1 MIDIHSIKN
10 KELIQE
16 DDSIFFNFKDKLSK
30 LSSADDILRDTIKI
44 SMKRN
49 NRFNTSRLARTF
61 IYEDIGKNSHSI
73 LKSQKFGIAK
83 TNHIITYFL
92 NLYIFSEFIN
102 FTNVEKDSRFKVYFI
117 PKNNS
122 QEKFILNNNIEN
134 ILSHLNIQSKDSEL
148 FTSFINGLNNRLND
162 KEYND
167 IKKSNKKY
175 SICLYIVLFFLLLLI
190 SGISFT
196 FYYFLEFIFEQEDL
210 IKYSIIA
217 SSGVVAL
224 ILVIILIFHIKK
236 LCRKNLY
243 KNYKKLN
250 YMLMNY
256 SRFNE
261 YIEEWNKTFFE
272 NNKIRASVPIS
283 VNYIMFNLDPYQDIE
298 IKHLDMKWFIQ
309 SIYKDKKTIA
319 NDKEF
324 IKYFIKVRSTLVE
337 SNTIKE

>member
-1 MIDIHSIKN
+1 MKTN
-10 KELIQE
+10 LLIQE

-30 LSSADDILRDTIKI
+30 LSNADDILRDTIKL

-49 NRFNTSRLARTF
+49 SRFNTSRLARTF

-102 FTNVEKDSRFKVYFI
+102 FTNIEKDSRFKVYFI
-117 PKNNS
+117 PKDNS
-122 QEKFILNNNIEN
+122 KEKFILNNNIEN
-134 ILSHLNIQSKDSEL
+134 ILTHINIQIKDSEQ
-148 FTSFINGLNNRLND
+148 FTSFINGLNNLLND

-175 SICLYIVLFFLLLLI
+175 SICLYIVLFILLLLI
-190 SGISFT
+190 SGISFA
-196 FYYFLEFIFEQEDL
+196 FYYFYQFIFEQEDL

-217 SSGVVAL
+217 SSGVIAL

-243 KNYKKLN
+243 INYKKLN

-256 SRFNE
+256 NRFND

-272 NNKIRASVPIS
+272 NKKIRASVPIS

-309 SIYKDKKTIA
+309 SVYKDRKTIA

>member
-1 MIDIHSIKN
+1 
-10 KELIQE
+10 
-16 DDSIFFNFKDKLSK
+16 
-30 LSSADDILRDTIKI
+30 
-44 SMKRN
+44 MKRN

-73 LKSQKFGIAK
+73 LKSQKFGTSK

-102 FTNVEKDSRFKVYFI
+102 FNNLEKDSRFKVYFI
-117 PKNNS
+117 PINNS
-122 QEKFILNNNIEN
+122 KEKFILNNNIES
-134 ILSHLNIQSKDSEL
+134 ILTHLNIKSKYSEQ
-148 FTSFINGLNNRLND
+148 FTSFINGLNGLLND

-167 IKKSNKKY
+167 IQKSNKKY
-175 SICLYIVLFFLLLLI
+175 SICLYIVLIILLLLI
-190 SGISFT
+190 SGISFA
-196 FYYFLEFIFEQEDL
+196 FYYFYQFIFEQEDL

-217 SSGVVAL
+217 SSGVIAL
-224 ILVIILIFHIKK
+224 ILFIILIFQIKK
-236 LCRKNLY
+236 LCRKNLFIS
-243 KNYKKLN
+243 YKKLN

-256 SRFNE
+256 NRFND

-283 VNYIMFNLDPYQDIE
+283 LNYIMFNLDPYQDIE
-298 IKHLDMKWFIQ
+298 IKHLDMKWFIE
-309 SIYKDKKTIA
+309 SVYKDRKTIA

-324 IKYFIKVRSTLVE
+324 IKYFIKVRSTLVD